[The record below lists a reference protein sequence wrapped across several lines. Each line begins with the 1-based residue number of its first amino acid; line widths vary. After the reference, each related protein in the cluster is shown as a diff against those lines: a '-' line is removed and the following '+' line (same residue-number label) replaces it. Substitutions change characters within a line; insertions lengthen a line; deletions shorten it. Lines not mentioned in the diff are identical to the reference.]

1 MLSKFEYD
9 GELNPSFKAGD
20 FALPLSS
27 IHGVNTAQARSPR
40 AAKIVHVSSAGV
52 TRVNRSGLDLEKVWS
67 LCNGS

>member
-9 GELNPSFKAGD
+9 GELNPNFKAGE

-27 IHGVNTAQARSPR
+27 IYGVNTAKASSPR

-52 TRVNRSGLDLEKVWS
+52 TRVNRSGLDLEKV
-67 LCNGS
+67 